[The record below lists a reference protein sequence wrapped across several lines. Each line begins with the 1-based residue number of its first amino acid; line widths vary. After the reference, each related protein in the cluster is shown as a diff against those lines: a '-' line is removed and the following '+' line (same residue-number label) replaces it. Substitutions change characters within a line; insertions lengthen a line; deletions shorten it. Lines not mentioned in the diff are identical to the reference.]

1 MATAR
6 GLFGQHLGEQPGRR
20 SGGHHLCGGK
30 WGAAPVLT
38 VAQLAELGVNVSAFT
53 AFNTLHDGETFT
65 RIEHYIPDASSRF
78 DFASQRL
85 NMRIP
90 QAR

>member
-1 MATAR
+1 V
-6 GLFGQHLGEQPGRR
+6 EEN
-20 SGGHHLCGGK
+20 
-30 WGAAPVLT
+30 GALQPVLT

-78 DFASQRL
+78 DFATS
-85 NMRIP
+85 
-90 QAR
+90 A